1 MSRSFFPSLR
11 RFMFLMLWAA
21 AAAAGVPEAESVDV
35 NSADA
40 IELAARLSGVGMSRA
55 EAIIHYRETQG
66 PFEHPDDLV
75 RVKGIGPKTLE
86 KNRQRIRIGP
96 PADSAQP

>member
-1 MSRSFFPSLR
+1 MSRHFFQPL
-11 RFMFLMLWAA
+11 FLFLLLVLCS
-21 AAAAGVPEAESVDV
+21 AAAAGAAPGADTVDV

-66 PFEHPDDLV
+66 PFEHPNDLA
-75 RVKGIGPKTLE
+75 RVKGIGPKTLD

-96 PADSAQP
+96 PTDTAQP

>member
-1 MSRSFFPSLR
+1 MSQSFFPLLR
-11 RFMFLMLWAA
+11 RFLFLMLWAA
-21 AAAAGVPEAESVDV
+21 AAAAGAPEAESVDV

-86 KNRQRIRIGP
+86 KNRQRIHIGP